1 MDQNQMMMEYL
12 TQMGAF
18 NQQSQDQQRR
28 QAQINALRQR
38 PQVDTGMQGGGR
50 MQVAASPW
58 AHLANAA
65 AGVQAGYQQ
74 RGLDADAQKLGVDR
88 MDALRKMMERGRQQP
103 QSGQPADAQA
113 FRDMTGGLY

>member
-74 RGLDADAQKLGVDR
+74 RGLDADA
-88 MDALRKMMERGRQQP
+88 DALGKKKMGLLEDLMRRNRQRQET
-103 QSGQPADAQA
+103 GQPADAQA

>member
-1 MDQNQMMMEYL
+1 MDQNQMMLEYL

-38 PQVDTGMQGGGR
+38 PQVDTGMQGSGR

-88 MDALRKMMERGRQQP
+88 MEALRRMMERNRQQP
-103 QSGQPADAQA
+103 QPGQAADAQA